1 MSSMMSREF
10 TKREKLLMLIMC
22 ILLIGILYFQFV
34 YKPARESIKKYNTSD
49 LSLQLQAE
57 QLKAQNIRK
66 MNSEM
71 ASNKATK
78 AGVVASYNNVKNE
91 IKALNDVFA
100 GAQTFNM
107 NFSEA
112 TKDGDAVRRNIDI
125 SFTAGSYT
133 AAENILKKLYNCKYR
148 CLIRTI
154 NITSSGSGVK
164 SGAVAGTLKVT
175 FFETL
180 YNADTKDGLKEESA
194 STASGTG
201 TGTGTTSAAG

>member
-1 MSSMMSREF
+1 MMSREF

-154 NITSSGSGVK
+154 NITSSSIYIQPFPSHIHDVEEWR
-164 SGAVAGTLKVT
+164 AIKVT
-175 FFETL
+175 LSSVYTEMQKFI
-180 YNADTKDGLKEESA
+180 AKQKQVGS
-194 STASGTG
+194 
-201 TGTGTTSAAG
+201 